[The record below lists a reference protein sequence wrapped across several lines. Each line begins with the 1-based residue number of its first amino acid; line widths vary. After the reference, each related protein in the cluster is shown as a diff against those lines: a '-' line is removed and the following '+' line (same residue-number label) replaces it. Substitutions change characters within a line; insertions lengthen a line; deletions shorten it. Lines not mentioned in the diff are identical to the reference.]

1 MTDDAAPSPST
12 AASRRWLQSP
22 KLWAVLLLVL
32 LAFLGG
38 WVTARFA
45 RTTASVGVQPA
56 TAARESAA
64 AVRAVQALE
73 ARVARL
79 EADQALVARV
89 SASGLAV
96 VNLTAAA
103 ENPAGFSPALAAAER
118 SLPASPDLVA
128 LRELAAA
135 GAPTRAGLAEAFPGV
150 AARVRAAL
158 RADGGGERLSGL
170 GRALGRMF
178 GQEPAQPRGVGAEA
192 VLARAEARLAAGDL
206 AAAADALEA
215 LPEPARA
222 TAAPWVADTRR
233 RLEIDRRL
241 AAVRLLALGQ
251 FAAVPGAQ
259 PR

>member
-1 MTDDAAPSPST
+1 MSEPDPAPLDRARAW
-12 AASRRWLQSP
+12 AASPRV
-22 KLWAVLLLVL
+22 WAVLLAVL
-32 LAFLGG
+32 AAFGGCWLA
-38 WVTARFA
+38 ARSGPDLRPVA
-45 RTTASVGVQPA
+45 AQSSS
-56 TAARESAA
+56 AAREALRTSQ
-64 AVRAVQALE
+64 AVEALE

-103 ENPAGFSPALAAAER
+103 ENPTGFGPALAAAER

-128 LRELAAA
+128 LRALSAQ

-150 AARVRAAL
+150 AARARAAL
-158 RADGGGERLSGL
+158 KAQGGGERLSGF
-170 GRALGRMF
+170 GRALGQLMGR
-178 GQEPAQPRGVGAEA
+178 EPSQPRGVGPEA
-192 VLARAEARLAAGDL
+192 ALSRAEARLAAGDL
-206 AAAADALEA
+206 AGAADALET
-215 LPEPARA
+215 LPTPAQA
-222 TAAPWVADTRR
+222 AVAPWIADARR

-251 FAAVPGAQ
+251 FAAVPGGP